1 MANKNTNVEYVVLE
15 KNTSFLEQKSKKRN
29 KQRWMILRDA
39 SSQAMGALG
48 EHYADVEIENFT
60 IYPQLFDGVYRLDDQ
75 EILADVKTTFER
87 SPKPYPHLDGKQK
100 ILAKHGFTFVV
111 VLIHAENRSIETFL
125 LNPQQEYSQADLRK
139 NVNYFAEFTP
149 KEMDNYLQTRAAP
162 RAGDKDITPAI
173 APYRTPT
180 RSPKKRKRDSN
191 LTSPIRIFKNK

>member
-1 MANKNTNVEYVVLE
+1 MANKNAYVEYKVLG
-15 KNTSFLEQKSKKRN
+15 KNTTFLEQKSKKRN
-29 KQRWMILRDA
+29 KKRWLILRDA
-39 SSQAMGALG
+39 SSQTMGALG

-60 IYPQLFDGVYRLDDQ
+60 IYPQLFDGVYDLDGV

-111 VLIHAENRSIETFL
+111 VLIHAANKTIETFL
-125 LNPQQEYSQADLRK
+125 LNPNGNFSQADLRK

-149 KEMDNYLQTRAAP
+149 KEMDNYLNAKDAP

-180 RSPKKRKRDSN
+180 RSPKKRKRDSK
-191 LTSPIRIFKNK
+191 LTSPIRIFKK